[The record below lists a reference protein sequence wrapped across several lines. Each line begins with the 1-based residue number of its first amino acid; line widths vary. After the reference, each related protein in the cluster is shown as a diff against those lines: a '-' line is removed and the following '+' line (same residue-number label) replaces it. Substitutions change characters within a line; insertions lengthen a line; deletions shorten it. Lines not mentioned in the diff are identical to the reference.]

1 MYPYAMSVVYDMRNY
16 TDDTLWGPMLP
27 DGKAGVD
34 WEKMEA
40 VMLVL
45 ARNLQTFESA
55 AGRALRPLWVSP
67 WFGCQR
73 DSFRSV
79 KLGGKG
85 EGRCDE
91 MDEVKR
97 GLREADP
104 YNISGSWMRVCP
116 PFSLPFLR
124 DRYGYSLY

>member
-1 MYPYAMSVVYDMRNY
+1 MSVVYDMRNY
-16 TDDTLWGPMLP
+16 TDHTLWGPMLP

-45 ARNLQTFESA
+45 SRNLQTFENA
-55 AGRALRPLWVSP
+55 AGRALRPLWVCP
-67 WFGCQR
+67 WLGCQR

-79 KLGGKG
+79 KLMAGKG
-85 EGRCDE
+85 KDKE
-91 MDEVKR
+91 EVG
-97 GLREADP
+97 GLREEDP

-116 PFSLPFLR
+116 ISLLVLWNNCLLISP
-124 DRYGYSLY
+124 SLARS